1 MMIKEPAIERKNPLW
16 ELATEYLSHLQF
28 ERRLSN
34 NTLYA
39 YNYDLKKYIN
49 FMYNE
54 LQLMSID
61 LIQST
66 HIEKFVNK
74 LSDAPKMDNKEGIKK
89 SSSIHRLFSTIRGFH
104 QYLCQLRITKNDPSQ
119 LLVPP
124 RLTRSIPTTLLV
136 EEVNQIIQSVDLNK
150 KYALRDQAILSMLY
164 ASGLRVTEL
173 VDLKLKNL
181 MMDEGLIRVF
191 GKGGKERIIPFGKRA
206 LTFLKLYLKEVRP
219 SNSKKGK
226 SQGILFLNHRGGKL
240 TRMSIWNILHEN
252 TLRAGITKKVSPHV
266 LRHSFA
272 THLLEGGADL
282 RSVQEMLG
290 HSDITTTQI
299 YTNIDKIYLKE
310 IHKEFHPRG

>member
-1 MMIKEPAIERKNPLW
+1 MINEPAIERNNPLW

-39 YNYDLKKYIN
+39 YNLDLKKYTHFLFSELHLTSIN
-49 FMYNE
+49 
-54 LQLMSID
+54 SIKA
-61 LIQST
+61 S
-66 HIEKFVNK
+66 HIENFVKDLNNAGTMDTK
-74 LSDAPKMDNKEGIKK
+74 SDLKK
-89 SSSIHRLFSTIRGFH
+89 SSTIHRLFSTIRGFH
-104 QYLCQLRITKNDPSQ
+104 QYLCQLRITENDPSE

-124 RLTRSIPTTLLV
+124 RLTRKIPTTLLV
-136 EEVNQIIQSVDLNK
+136 EEVDNIIQAVDLTK
-150 KYALRDQAILSMLY
+150 KYALRDQAILSLLY
-164 ASGLRVTEL
+164 ASGIRVTEL

-181 MMDEGLIRVF
+181 MMDDGLIRVF
-191 GKGGKERIIPFGKRA
+191 GKGRKERIVPIGKIA
-206 LTFLKLYLKEVRP
+206 LSFLTLYLKELRP
-219 SNSKKGK
+219 SNSRKGK

-310 IHKEFHPRG
+310 IHKEFHPRS

>member
-1 MMIKEPAIERKNPLW
+1 MINEPVIKRNNPLW

-39 YNYDLKKYIN
+39 YNLDLKKYTHFLFSELHLTSIN
-49 FMYNE
+49 
-54 LQLMSID
+54 SIKA
-61 LIQST
+61 S
-66 HIEKFVNK
+66 HIENFVKDLNNAGTMDTK
-74 LSDAPKMDNKEGIKK
+74 SDLKK
-89 SSSIHRLFSTIRGFH
+89 SSTIHRLFSTIRGFH
-104 QYLCQLRITKNDPSQ
+104 QYLCQLRITENDPSE

-124 RLTRSIPTTLLV
+124 RLTQNIPTTLLV
-136 EEVNQIIQSVDLNK
+136 EEVDRIIQAVDLTK
-150 KYALRDQAILSMLY
+150 KYALRDQAILSLLY
-164 ASGLRVTEL
+164 ASGIRVSEL

-181 MMDEGLIRVF
+181 MMDDGLIRVF
-191 GKGGKERIIPFGKRA
+191 GKGRKERIVPIGKIA
-206 LTFLKLYLKEVRP
+206 LSFLTLYLKELRP
-219 SNSKKGK
+219 SNSRKGK
-226 SQGILFLNHRGGKL
+226 SQGILFLNHRGEKL

-310 IHKEFHPRG
+310 IHKEFHPRS

>member
-1 MMIKEPAIERKNPLW
+1 MINEPAIERNNPLW

-39 YNYDLKKYIN
+39 YNLDLKKYTHFLFSELHLTSIN
-49 FMYNE
+49 
-54 LQLMSID
+54 SIKA
-61 LIQST
+61 S
-66 HIEKFVNK
+66 HIENFVKDLNNAGTMDTK
-74 LSDAPKMDNKEGIKK
+74 SDFKK
-89 SSSIHRLFSTIRGFH
+89 SSTIHRLFSTIRGFH
-104 QYLCQLRITKNDPSQ
+104 QYLCQLKITKNDPSE
-119 LLVPP
+119 LLMPP
-124 RLTRSIPTTLLV
+124 RLTRKIPTTLLV
-136 EEVNQIIQSVDLNK
+136 EEVDKIIQAVDLTK
-150 KYALRDQAILSMLY
+150 KYALRDQAILSLLY
-164 ASGLRVTEL
+164 ASGIRVTEL

-181 MMDEGLIRVF
+181 IMDDGLMRVF
-191 GKGGKERIIPFGKRA
+191 GKGRKERIVPIGKIA
-206 LTFLKLYLKEVRP
+206 LSFLTLYLKELRP
-219 SNSKKGK
+219 SNSRKGK

-310 IHKEFHPRG
+310 IHKEFHPRS

>member
-1 MMIKEPAIERKNPLW
+1 MIEEPAIGRNNPLW

-28 ERRLSN
+28 ERRLST
-34 NTLYA
+34 NTLNA
-39 YNYDLKKYIN
+39 YNHDLKKYTN
-49 FMYNE
+49 FMFDK
-54 LQLMSID
+54 LQLTSID
-61 LIQST
+61 SIQSS
-66 HIEKFVNK
+66 HIENFVNK
-74 LSDAPKMDNKEGIKK
+74 LSNKPNMDKKEGLKK

-124 RLTRSIPTTLLV
+124 RLTRSIPTTLIV
-136 EEVNQIIQSVDLNK
+136 EEVNQIIQSVNLNK
-150 KYALRDQAILSMLY
+150 KFAIRDQAILSMLY

-173 VDLKLKNL
+173 VDLKLKNI
-181 MMDEGLIRVF
+181 MMEEGLIRVF
-191 GKGGKERIIPFGKRA
+191 GKGGKERIVPFGKTA

>member
-1 MMIKEPAIERKNPLW
+1 MINKPAIKRNNPLW

-39 YNYDLKKYIN
+39 YNLDLKKYTH
-49 FMYNE
+49 FLFSE
-54 LQLMSID
+54 LHLTSID
-61 LIQST
+61 SIKAS
-66 HIEKFVNK
+66 HIENFVKDLNNAGTMDTK
-74 LSDAPKMDNKEGIKK
+74 SDLKK
-89 SSSIHRLFSTIRGFH
+89 SSTIHRLFSTIRGFH
-104 QYLCQLRITKNDPSQ
+104 QYLCQLRITENDPSE

-124 RLTRSIPTTLLV
+124 RLTRKIPTTLLV
-136 EEVNQIIQSVDLNK
+136 EEVDKIIQAVDLTK
-150 KYALRDQAILSMLY
+150 KYALRDQAILSLLY
-164 ASGLRVTEL
+164 ASGIRVTEL
-173 VDLKLKNL
+173 VDLQLKNI
-181 MMDEGLIRVF
+181 MMDDGLIRVF
-191 GKGGKERIIPFGKRA
+191 GKGRKERIVPIGKIA
-206 LTFLKLYLKEVRP
+206 LSFLTLYLKELRP
-219 SNSKKGK
+219 SNSRKGK

-240 TRMSIWNILHEN
+240 TRMSIWNILHKN

-310 IHKEFHPRG
+310 IHKEFHPRS

>member
-1 MMIKEPAIERKNPLW
+1 MINEPAIERNNPLW

-34 NTLYA
+34 NTIYA
-39 YNYDLKKYIN
+39 YNLDLKKYTHFLFSELHLTSIN
-49 FMYNE
+49 
-54 LQLMSID
+54 SIKA
-61 LIQST
+61 S
-66 HIEKFVNK
+66 HIENFVKDLNNAGTMDAK
-74 LSDAPKMDNKEGIKK
+74 SDLKK
-89 SSSIHRLFSTIRGFH
+89 ASTIHRLFSTIRGFH
-104 QYLCQLRITKNDPSQ
+104 QYLCQLRITENDPSE

-124 RLTRSIPTTLLV
+124 RLTRKIPTTLLV
-136 EEVNQIIQSVDLNK
+136 EEVDKIIQAVDLTK
-150 KYALRDQAILSMLY
+150 KYALRDQAILSLLY
-164 ASGLRVTEL
+164 ASGIRVTEL

-181 MMDEGLIRVF
+181 MMDDGLIRVF
-191 GKGGKERIIPFGKRA
+191 GKGRKERIVPIGKIA
-206 LTFLKLYLKEVRP
+206 LSFLTLYLKELRP
-219 SNSKKGK
+219 SNSRKGT

-310 IHKEFHPRG
+310 IHKEFHPRS

>member
-1 MMIKEPAIERKNPLW
+1 MINDPAIERNNPLW
-16 ELATEYLSHLQF
+16 EFATEYLSHLQF

-39 YNYDLKKYIN
+39 YNLDLKKYTHFLFSELHLTSIN
-49 FMYNE
+49 
-54 LQLMSID
+54 SIKA
-61 LIQST
+61 S
-66 HIEKFVNK
+66 HIENFVKDLNNTG
-74 LSDAPKMDNKEGIKK
+74 KMDRKSDLKK
-89 SSSIHRLFSTIRGFH
+89 SSTIHRLFSTIRGFH
-104 QYLCQLRITKNDPSQ
+104 QYLCQLRITENDPSE

-124 RLTRSIPTTLLV
+124 RLTRKIPTTLLV
-136 EEVNQIIQSVDLNK
+136 EEVDKIIQAVDLTK
-150 KYALRDQAILSMLY
+150 KYALRDQAILSLLY
-164 ASGLRVTEL
+164 ASGIRVTEL

-181 MMDEGLIRVF
+181 MMDDGLIRVF
-191 GKGGKERIIPFGKRA
+191 GKGRKERIVPIGKIA
-206 LTFLKLYLKEVRP
+206 LSFLTLYLKELRP
-219 SNSKKGK
+219 SNSRKGK

-310 IHKEFHPRG
+310 IHKEFHPRS

>member
-1 MMIKEPAIERKNPLW
+1 MIEEPAIGRNNPLW

-28 ERRLSN
+28 ERRLST
-34 NTLYA
+34 NTLNA
-39 YNYDLKKYIN
+39 YNHDLKKYTN
-49 FMYNE
+49 FMFDK
-54 LQLMSID
+54 LQLTSID
-61 LIQST
+61 SIQSS
-66 HIEKFVNK
+66 HIVNFVNK
-74 LSDAPKMDNKEGIKK
+74 LSDKPNMDKKEGLKK

-124 RLTRSIPTTLLV
+124 RLTRSIPTTLIV
-136 EEVNQIIQSVDLNK
+136 EEVNQIIQSVNLNK
-150 KYALRDQAILSMLY
+150 KFAIRDQAILSMLY

-173 VDLKLKNL
+173 VDLKLKNI

-191 GKGGKERIIPFGKRA
+191 GKGGKERIVPFGKIA
-206 LTFLKLYLKEVRP
+206 LTFLKLYLKLIRP
-219 SNSKKGK
+219 SSSKKGK
-226 SQGILFLNHRGGKL
+226 SQGILFLNYRGGKL
-240 TRMSIWNILHEN
+240 TRMAIWNILHEN
-252 TLRAGITKKVSPHV
+252 TIRAGINKKVSPHV

-310 IHKEFHPRG
+310 IHKQFHPRG

>member
-1 MMIKEPAIERKNPLW
+1 MINEPAFERNNPLW

-39 YNYDLKKYIN
+39 YNLDLKKYTHFLFSELHLTSIN
-49 FMYNE
+49 
-54 LQLMSID
+54 SIKA
-61 LIQST
+61 S
-66 HIEKFVNK
+66 HIENFVKDLNNAGTMDTK
-74 LSDAPKMDNKEGIKK
+74 SDLKK
-89 SSSIHRLFSTIRGFH
+89 SSTIHRLFSTIRGFH
-104 QYLCQLRITKNDPSQ
+104 QYLCQLRITENDPSE

-124 RLTRSIPTTLLV
+124 RLTRKIPTTLLV
-136 EEVNQIIQSVDLNK
+136 EEVDKIIQAVDLTK
-150 KYALRDQAILSMLY
+150 KYALRDQAILSLLY
-164 ASGLRVTEL
+164 ASGIRVTEL

-181 MMDEGLIRVF
+181 MMDDGLIRVF
-191 GKGGKERIIPFGKRA
+191 GKGRKERIVPIGKIA
-206 LTFLKLYLKEVRP
+206 LSFLTLYLKELRP
-219 SNSKKGK
+219 SNSRKGK

-240 TRMSIWNILHEN
+240 TRMSIWNILHKN

-310 IHKEFHPRG
+310 IHKEFHPRS

>member
-1 MMIKEPAIERKNPLW
+1 MIEEPAIGRNNPLW

-28 ERRLSN
+28 ERRLST
-34 NTLYA
+34 NTLNA
-39 YNYDLKKYIN
+39 YNHDLKKYTN
-49 FMYNE
+49 FMFDK

-61 LIQST
+61 SIQSS
-66 HIEKFVNK
+66 HIVNFVNK
-74 LSDAPKMDNKEGIKK
+74 LSDKPNMDKKEGLKK

-124 RLTRSIPTTLLV
+124 RLTRSIPTTLIV

-150 KYALRDQAILSMLY
+150 KFALRDQAILSMLY

-173 VDLKLKNL
+173 VDLKLKNI
-181 MMDEGLIRVF
+181 MMEEGLIRVF
-191 GKGGKERIIPFGKRA
+191 GKGGKERIVPFGKIA
-206 LTFLKLYLKEVRP
+206 LTFLKLYLKLLRP
-219 SNSKKGK
+219 SSSKKIK

-240 TRMSIWNILHEN
+240 TRMAIWNILHEN
-252 TLRAGITKKVSPHV
+252 TIRAGINKKVSPHV

-310 IHKEFHPRG
+310 IHKQFHPRG

>member
-1 MMIKEPAIERKNPLW
+1 MIEEPAIGRNNPLW

-34 NTLYA
+34 NTLNA
-39 YNYDLKKYIN
+39 YNHDLKKYTN
-49 FMYNE
+49 FMFDK
-54 LQLMSID
+54 LQLTSID
-61 LIQST
+61 SIQSS
-66 HIEKFVNK
+66 HIENFVNK
-74 LSDAPKMDNKEGIKK
+74 LSNKPNMDKKEGLKK

-124 RLTRSIPTTLLV
+124 RLTRSIPTTLIV

-150 KYALRDQAILSMLY
+150 KFALRDQAILSMLY

-173 VDLKLKNL
+173 VDLKLKNI
-181 MMDEGLIRVF
+181 MMEEGLIRVF
-191 GKGGKERIIPFGKRA
+191 GKGGKERIVPFGKIA
-206 LTFLKLYLKEVRP
+206 LTFLKLYLKLLRP
-219 SNSKKGK
+219 SSSKKVK

-240 TRMSIWNILHEN
+240 TRMAIWNILHEN
-252 TLRAGITKKVSPHV
+252 TIRAGINKKVSPHV

-310 IHKEFHPRG
+310 IHKQFHPRG

>member
-1 MMIKEPAIERKNPLW
+1 MMIKEPTIERNNPLW

-34 NTLYA
+34 NTLYS
-39 YNYDLKKYIN
+39 YKHDLKIYIN

-61 LIQST
+61 SIQSA
-66 HIEKFVNK
+66 HIEKFVNV
-74 LSDAPKMDNKEGIKK
+74 LSGAPKMVNKEGIKK

-124 RLTRSIPTTLLV
+124 RLTRSIPPTLLV

-150 KYALRDQAILSMLY
+150 KYALRDQSILSMLY

-191 GKGGKERIIPFGKRA
+191 GKGGKERIVPFGKRA
-206 LTFLKLYLKEVRP
+206 LTFLKLYLKEIRP

>member
-1 MMIKEPAIERKNPLW
+1 MIIEPAIERNNPLW
-16 ELATEYLSHLQF
+16 ELAIEYLSHLQF
-28 ERRLSN
+28 ERRLSH

-39 YNYDLKKYIN
+39 YNLELKKYTHFLFSELHLTSINSIQASHIEDFVKGLNNTGTMDAKSDLKK
-49 FMYNE
+49 
-54 LQLMSID
+54 S
-61 LIQST
+61 ST
-66 HIEKFVNK
+66 
-74 LSDAPKMDNKEGIKK
+74 
-89 SSSIHRLFSTIRGFH
+89 IHRLFSTIRGFH
-104 QYLCQLRITKNDPSQ
+104 QYLCQLRITENDPSE

-124 RLTRSIPTTLLV
+124 RLTRKIPTTLLV
-136 EEVNQIIQSVDLNK
+136 EEVDKIIQAVDLTK
-150 KYALRDQAILSMLY
+150 KYALRDQAILSLLY
-164 ASGLRVTEL
+164 ASGIRVTEL

-181 MMDEGLIRVF
+181 MMDDGLIRVF
-191 GKGGKERIIPFGKRA
+191 GKGRKERIVPIGKIA
-206 LTFLKLYLKEVRP
+206 LSFLTLYLKELRP
-219 SNSKKGK
+219 SNSRKGK

-310 IHKEFHPRG
+310 IHKEFHPRS

>member
-1 MMIKEPAIERKNPLW
+1 MINEPAIERNNPLW

-39 YNYDLKKYIN
+39 YNLDLKKYTHFLFSELHLTSIN
-49 FMYNE
+49 
-54 LQLMSID
+54 SIKA
-61 LIQST
+61 S
-66 HIEKFVNK
+66 HIENFVKDLNNAGTMDTK
-74 LSDAPKMDNKEGIKK
+74 SDFKK
-89 SSSIHRLFSTIRGFH
+89 SSTIHRLFSTIRGFH
-104 QYLCQLRITKNDPSQ
+104 QYLCQLRITENDPSE

-124 RLTRSIPTTLLV
+124 RLTRKIPTTLLV
-136 EEVNQIIQSVDLNK
+136 EEVDKIIQAVDLTK
-150 KYALRDQAILSMLY
+150 KYALRDQAILSLLY
-164 ASGLRVTEL
+164 ASGIRVTEL
-173 VDLKLKNL
+173 VDLQLKNL
-181 MMDEGLIRVF
+181 MMDDGLIRVF
-191 GKGGKERIIPFGKRA
+191 GKGRKERIVPIGKIA
-206 LTFLKLYLKEVRP
+206 LSFLTLYLKELRP
-219 SNSKKGK
+219 SNSRKGK

-310 IHKEFHPRG
+310 IHKEFHPRS

>member
-1 MMIKEPAIERKNPLW
+1 MINEPAIERNNPLW

-39 YNYDLKKYIN
+39 YNLDLKKYTHFLFSELHLTSIN
-49 FMYNE
+49 
-54 LQLMSID
+54 SIKA
-61 LIQST
+61 S
-66 HIEKFVNK
+66 HIENFVKDLNNAGTMDTK
-74 LSDAPKMDNKEGIKK
+74 SDLKK
-89 SSSIHRLFSTIRGFH
+89 SSTIHRLFSTIRGFH
-104 QYLCQLRITKNDPSQ
+104 QYLCQLRITENDPSE

-124 RLTRSIPTTLLV
+124 RLTRKIPTTLLV
-136 EEVNQIIQSVDLNK
+136 EEVDKIIQAVDLTK
-150 KYALRDQAILSMLY
+150 KYALRDQAILSLLY
-164 ASGLRVTEL
+164 ASGIRVTEL

-181 MMDEGLIRVF
+181 MMDDGLIRVF
-191 GKGGKERIIPFGKRA
+191 GKGRKERIVPIGKIA
-206 LTFLKLYLKEVRP
+206 LSFLTLYLKELRP
-219 SNSKKGK
+219 SNSRKGT

-252 TLRAGITKKVSPHV
+252 TLRAGIKKKVSPHV

-310 IHKEFHPRG
+310 IHKEFHPRS

>member
-1 MMIKEPAIERKNPLW
+1 MIEEPSIGRNNPLW

-28 ERRLSN
+28 ERRLST
-34 NTLYA
+34 NTLNA
-39 YNYDLKKYIN
+39 YNHDLKKYTN
-49 FMYNE
+49 FMFDK

-61 LIQST
+61 SIQSS
-66 HIEKFVNK
+66 HIENFVNK
-74 LSDAPKMDNKEGIKK
+74 LSNKPNMDKKEGLKK

-124 RLTRSIPTTLLV
+124 RLTRSIPTTLIV
-136 EEVNQIIQSVDLNK
+136 EEVNQIIQSVNLNK
-150 KYALRDQAILSMLY
+150 KFAIRDQAILSILY

-173 VDLKLKNL
+173 VDLKLKNI

-191 GKGGKERIIPFGKRA
+191 GKGGKERIVPFGKTA
-206 LTFLKLYLKEVRP
+206 LTFLKLYLKLIRP
-219 SNSKKGK
+219 SSSQKGK

-240 TRMSIWNILHEN
+240 TRMAIWNILHEN

-310 IHKEFHPRG
+310 IHKQFHPRG

>member
-1 MMIKEPAIERKNPLW
+1 MINEPAIERNNPLW

-39 YNYDLKKYIN
+39 YNLDLKKYTHFLFSELHLTSIN
-49 FMYNE
+49 
-54 LQLMSID
+54 SIKA
-61 LIQST
+61 S
-66 HIEKFVNK
+66 HIENFVKDLNNAGTMDTE
-74 LSDAPKMDNKEGIKK
+74 SDLKK
-89 SSSIHRLFSTIRGFH
+89 SSTIHRLFSTIRGFH
-104 QYLCQLRITKNDPSQ
+104 QYLCQLRITENDPSE

-124 RLTRSIPTTLLV
+124 RLTRKIPITLLV
-136 EEVNQIIQSVDLNK
+136 EEVDKIIQAVDLTK
-150 KYALRDQAILSMLY
+150 KYALRDQAILSLLY
-164 ASGLRVTEL
+164 ASGIRVTEL
-173 VDLKLKNL
+173 VDLQLKNL
-181 MMDEGLIRVF
+181 MMDDGLIRVF
-191 GKGGKERIIPFGKRA
+191 GKGRKERIVPIGKIA
-206 LTFLKLYLKEVRP
+206 LSFLTLYLKELRP
-219 SNSKKGK
+219 SNSRKGK

-310 IHKEFHPRG
+310 IHKEFHPRS

>member
-1 MMIKEPAIERKNPLW
+1 MMIKEPTIERNNPLW

-34 NTLYA
+34 NTLYS
-39 YNYDLKKYIN
+39 YNLDLKKYIN

-61 LIQST
+61 SIQSA
-66 HIEKFVNK
+66 HIEKFVNE

-104 QYLCQLRITKNDPSQ
+104 QYLCQLRITNNDPSQ

-191 GKGGKERIIPFGKRA
+191 GKGGKERIVPFGKRA

-219 SNSKKGK
+219 FNSKKGK

>member
-1 MMIKEPAIERKNPLW
+1 MINEPAIERNNPLW

-39 YNYDLKKYIN
+39 YNLDLKKYTHFLFSELHLTSIN
-49 FMYNE
+49 
-54 LQLMSID
+54 SIKA
-61 LIQST
+61 S
-66 HIEKFVNK
+66 HIENFVKDLNNVGTMDTK
-74 LSDAPKMDNKEGIKK
+74 SDLKK
-89 SSSIHRLFSTIRGFH
+89 SSTIHRLFSTIRGFH
-104 QYLCQLRITKNDPSQ
+104 QYLCQLRITENDPSE

-124 RLTRSIPTTLLV
+124 RLTRKIPTTLLV
-136 EEVNQIIQSVDLNK
+136 EEVDKIIQAVDLTK
-150 KYALRDQAILSMLY
+150 KYALRDQAILSLLY
-164 ASGLRVTEL
+164 ASGIRVTEL

-181 MMDEGLIRVF
+181 MMDDGLIRVF
-191 GKGGKERIIPFGKRA
+191 GKGRKERIVPIGKIA
-206 LTFLKLYLKEVRP
+206 LSFLTLYLKELRP
-219 SNSKKGK
+219 SNSRKGK

-310 IHKEFHPRG
+310 IHKEFHPRS

>member
-1 MMIKEPAIERKNPLW
+1 MIEEPAIGRNNPLW

-28 ERRLSN
+28 ERRLST
-34 NTLYA
+34 NTLNA
-39 YNYDLKKYIN
+39 YNHDLKKYTN
-49 FMYNE
+49 FMFNK
-54 LQLMSID
+54 LQLVSID
-61 LIQST
+61 SIQSS
-66 HIEKFVNK
+66 HIENFVNK
-74 LSDAPKMDNKEGIKK
+74 LSNKPNMDKKEGLKK

-124 RLTRSIPTTLLV
+124 RLTRSIPTTLIV

-150 KYALRDQAILSMLY
+150 KFALRDQAILSMLY

-173 VDLKLKNL
+173 VDLKLKNI

-191 GKGGKERIIPFGKRA
+191 GKGGKERIVPFGKIA
-206 LTFLKLYLKEVRP
+206 LTFLKLYLKLIRP
-219 SNSKKGK
+219 SSSKKGK

-240 TRMSIWNILHEN
+240 TRMAIWNILHEN
-252 TLRAGITKKVSPHV
+252 TIRAGINKKVSPHV

-310 IHKEFHPRG
+310 IHKQFHPRG

>member
-1 MMIKEPAIERKNPLW
+1 MIEEPAIGRNNPLW

-28 ERRLSN
+28 ERRLST
-34 NTLYA
+34 NTLNA
-39 YNYDLKKYIN
+39 YNHDLKKYTN
-49 FMYNE
+49 FMFDK
-54 LQLMSID
+54 LQLTSID
-61 LIQST
+61 SIQSS
-66 HIEKFVNK
+66 HIENFVNK
-74 LSDAPKMDNKEGIKK
+74 LSNKPNMDKKEGLKK

-124 RLTRSIPTTLLV
+124 RLTRSIPTTLIV

-150 KYALRDQAILSMLY
+150 KFALRDQAILSMLY

-173 VDLKLKNL
+173 VDLKLKNI
-181 MMDEGLIRVF
+181 MMEEGLIRVF
-191 GKGGKERIIPFGKRA
+191 GKGGKERIVPFGKTA
-206 LTFLKLYLKEVRP
+206 LTFLKLYLKLIRP
-219 SNSKKGK
+219 SSSKKGK

-240 TRMSIWNILHEN
+240 TRMAIWNILHEN
-252 TLRAGITKKVSPHV
+252 TIRAGINKKVSPHV

-310 IHKEFHPRG
+310 IHKQFHPRG

>member
-1 MMIKEPAIERKNPLW
+1 MINEPVIKRNNPLW

-39 YNYDLKKYIN
+39 YNLDLKKYTHFLFSELHLTSIN
-49 FMYNE
+49 
-54 LQLMSID
+54 SIKA
-61 LIQST
+61 S
-66 HIEKFVNK
+66 HIENFVKDLNNAGTMDTK
-74 LSDAPKMDNKEGIKK
+74 SDLKK
-89 SSSIHRLFSTIRGFH
+89 SSTIHRLFSTIRGFH
-104 QYLCQLRITKNDPSQ
+104 QYLCQLRITENDPSE

-124 RLTRSIPTTLLV
+124 RLTQNIPTTLLV
-136 EEVNQIIQSVDLNK
+136 EEVDKIIQAVDLTK
-150 KYALRDQAILSMLY
+150 KYALRDQAILSLLY
-164 ASGLRVTEL
+164 ASGIRVSEL

-181 MMDEGLIRVF
+181 MMDDGLIRVF
-191 GKGGKERIIPFGKRA
+191 GKGRKERIVPIGKIA
-206 LTFLKLYLKEVRP
+206 LSFLTLYLKELRP
-219 SNSKKGK
+219 SNSRKGK

-310 IHKEFHPRG
+310 IHK

>member
-1 MMIKEPAIERKNPLW
+1 MINEPAIERNNPLW

-39 YNYDLKKYIN
+39 YNLDLKKYTHFLFSELHLTSIN
-49 FMYNE
+49 
-54 LQLMSID
+54 SIKA
-61 LIQST
+61 S
-66 HIEKFVNK
+66 HIENFVKNLNSAGTMDTK
-74 LSDAPKMDNKEGIKK
+74 SDFKK
-89 SSSIHRLFSTIRGFH
+89 SSTIHRLFSTIRGFH
-104 QYLCQLRITKNDPSQ
+104 QYLCQLRITENDPSE

-124 RLTRSIPTTLLV
+124 RLIRKFPTTLLV
-136 EEVNQIIQSVDLNK
+136 EEVDKIIQGVDLTK
-150 KYALRDQAILSMLY
+150 KYALRDQAILSLLY
-164 ASGLRVTEL
+164 ASGIRVTEL

-181 MMDEGLIRVF
+181 MMDDGLIRVF
-191 GKGGKERIIPFGKRA
+191 GKGRKERIVPIGKIA
-206 LTFLKLYLKEVRP
+206 LSFLALYLKELRP
-219 SNSKKGK
+219 SNSRKGK
-226 SQGILFLNHRGGKL
+226 SKGILFLNHRGGKL

-310 IHKEFHPRG
+310 IHKEFHPRS

>member
-1 MMIKEPAIERKNPLW
+1 MINEPAIERNNPLW

-39 YNYDLKKYIN
+39 YNLDLKKYTHFLFSELHLTSIN
-49 FMYNE
+49 
-54 LQLMSID
+54 SIKAF
-61 LIQST
+61 
-66 HIEKFVNK
+66 HIENFVKDLNNAGTMNTK
-74 LSDAPKMDNKEGIKK
+74 SDLKK
-89 SSSIHRLFSTIRGFH
+89 SSTIHRLFSTIRGFH
-104 QYLCQLRITKNDPSQ
+104 QYLCQLRISENDPSE

-124 RLTRSIPTTLLV
+124 RLTRKIPTTLLV
-136 EEVNQIIQSVDLNK
+136 EEVDKIIQAVDLTK
-150 KYALRDQAILSMLY
+150 KYALRDQAILSLLY
-164 ASGLRVTEL
+164 ASGIRVTEL

-181 MMDEGLIRVF
+181 MMDDGLIRVF
-191 GKGGKERIIPFGKRA
+191 GKGRKERIVPIGKIA
-206 LTFLKLYLKEVRP
+206 LSFLILYLKELRP
-219 SNSKKGK
+219 SNSRKGK

-310 IHKEFHPRG
+310 IHKEFHPRS

>member
-1 MMIKEPAIERKNPLW
+1 
-16 ELATEYLSHLQF
+16 
-28 ERRLSN
+28 
-34 NTLYA
+34 
-39 YNYDLKKYIN
+39 
-49 FMYNE
+49 MYNE

-61 LIQST
+61 SIQSA
-66 HIEKFVNK
+66 HIGKFVNE

-191 GKGGKERIIPFGKRA
+191 GKGGKERIVPFGKTA

>member
-1 MMIKEPAIERKNPLW
+1 MINEPAIERNNPLW

-39 YNYDLKKYIN
+39 YNLDLKKYTHFLFSELHLTSIN
-49 FMYNE
+49 
-54 LQLMSID
+54 SIKA
-61 LIQST
+61 S
-66 HIEKFVNK
+66 HIENFVKDLNNAGTMDTK
-74 LSDAPKMDNKEGIKK
+74 SDLKK
-89 SSSIHRLFSTIRGFH
+89 SSTIHRLFSTIRGFH
-104 QYLCQLRITKNDPSQ
+104 QYLCQLRITENDPSE

-124 RLTRSIPTTLLV
+124 RLTRNIPTTLLV
-136 EEVNQIIQSVDLNK
+136 EEVDKIIQAVDLTK
-150 KYALRDQAILSMLY
+150 KYALRDQAILSLLY
-164 ASGLRVTEL
+164 ASGIRVTEL

-181 MMDEGLIRVF
+181 MMDDGLIRVF
-191 GKGGKERIIPFGKRA
+191 GKGRKERIVPIGKIA
-206 LTFLKLYLKEVRP
+206 LSFLTLYLKELRP
-219 SNSKKGK
+219 SNSRKGK

-252 TLRAGITKKVSPHV
+252 TLRSGITKKVSPHV

-310 IHKEFHPRG
+310 IHKEFHPRS